1 MSITDAWNAVCKAG
15 NATLTTV
22 PSINAM
28 LEARIVAIKTQGP
41 LHSLLVL
48 GAMRA
53 ADSSHGDLMGI
64 IIRGPILTLPYS
76 CKIKSNSK

>member
-1 MSITDAWNAVCKAG
+1 MQAEGRRTRPPIECPSPMHEEQLCKAG

-28 LEARIVAIKTQGP
+28 LEARIVAIRTQGP
-41 LHSLLVL
+41 LHGCNAP
-48 GAMRA
+48 GAARA

-64 IIRGPILTLPYS
+64 IIR
-76 CKIKSNSK
+76 